1 MGRRPDVLVL
11 LVALVA
17 CVAVLVVPAW
27 GADSIPKWPSPAWF
41 AQFGQ
46 DDSGLVEE
54 QLKLPEEPGREV
66 LLTREE
72 EKLLDLINRERSK
85 KHLPPLKVD
94 AQLTR
99 VARLKSEDMLENG
112 YFGHSSPTYGKL
124 GDMLKEEG
132 IQYRYAAENIGRG
145 GTVENV
151 HGMMMDSSVHR
162 NAILGRK
169 YTLIGLGVVRTSR
182 GGVIVTEIF
191 VGR

>member
-162 NAILGRK
+162 NAILGRR
-169 YTLIGLGVVRTSR
+169 YTLVGLGVVRTSR

>member
-27 GADSIPKWPSPAWF
+27 GVDSISKWPSPAWF

-162 NAILGRK
+162 NAILGRR
-169 YTLIGLGVVRTSR
+169 YTLVGLGVVRTSR

>member
-1 MGRRPDVLVL
+1 
-11 LVALVA
+11 
-17 CVAVLVVPAW
+17 
-27 GADSIPKWPSPAWF
+27 
-41 AQFGQ
+41 
-46 DDSGLVEE
+46 
-54 QLKLPEEPGREV
+54 EPGREV

-162 NAILGRK
+162 NAILGRR
-169 YTLIGLGVVRTSR
+169 YTLVGLGVVRTSR